1 MLLSFCGWRIEYP
14 MLKITLEDNLQPA
27 TIKLEGKLS
36 GPWVGELARA
46 WDKFIA
52 DKPGTTFTVDLSD
65 VTFIDSAGRKLL
77 SSMVDRGAEL
87 RAAHLMTKYIVEQI
101 VRESHALAG

>member
-1 MLLSFCGWRIEYP
+1 
-14 MLKITLEDNLQPA
+14 MLKITLENNLQPA

-36 GPWVGELARA
+36 GPWVEELERA
-46 WDKFIA
+46 WDKFIE

-77 SSMVDRGAEL
+77 SSMVDHGAEL

-101 VRESHALAG
+101 VKESHALAR